1 MDEEKDKGSL
11 TKSTSFLG
19 KGWGFPPEFLIP
31 PESLLPPEIL
41 LPPKN
46 KPEMIV
52 MTADEEDIRK
62 SLEILLSTRPGE
74 RVMRPDFGCD
84 LSSLS
89 FELITSSLK
98 SFIKDLIKTSILYHE
113 SRITV
118 EDVILNAD
126 QAQEG
131 KINITIDYTIR
142 NTNSRSNYVYPFYK
156 TEATAIL

>member
-1 MDEEKDKGSL
+1 
-11 TKSTSFLG
+11 
-19 KGWGFPPEFLIP
+19 
-31 PESLLPPEIL
+31 
-41 LPPKN
+41 
-46 KPEMIV
+46 

-74 RVMRPDFGCD
+74 RVMRPNFGCD

-89 FELITSSLK
+89 FEPITSSLK

-113 SRITV
+113 PRITV

-131 KINITIDYTIR
+131 KIVITIEYIVRTT
-142 NTNSRSNYVYPFYK
+142 NTRTNFVYPFY
-156 TEATAIL
+156 TQEATIIK